1 MARRSRAIVET
12 ARPKYRVWR
21 IAIYI
26 RLSKEDMRCLDESE
40 SVTNQ
45 RQIIEDH
52 IAGFNDGDEYII
64 VDEYVDDGISGTTDD
79 EREDFQRM
87 LSDIKRGRVNCV
99 IVKDLARSFR
109 NYSDQGYYL
118 DDWFPRYNV
127 RFISLYHQPLDSYK
141 EPQNMRSIAVPIQG
155 VLNENHCAE
164 TSDKVREVFD
174 MKRRNGEHIGS
185 FAAYGYIKDPND
197 KNALVVDGEAAEV
210 VREIFTKFLDGM
222 SKNAIVH
229 YLNEHGVLSP
239 AAYKRE
245 RLGLKYQNPSID
257 PAKRP
262 LWCAVTITVIL
273 KNRMYCG
280 DMVQGR
286 YRMKSYKVHVQEV
299 VPEDEWYIVENTH
312 EAIIDR
318 ETFALVQELR
328 QHRRRPTKSGIVSMF
343 SGLLYC
349 ADCGEKLYYS
359 VTNNYKREQAYFFCS
374 AYRKNSDICS
384 AHYIREKV
392 VEQLVLESMQ
402 RVLWYVQSYEKL
414 FAQRQLEEFGEKQK
428 KELAEKRR
436 ELDKAKLRVREIDGI
451 IQKLYEDN
459 ATGKISDE
467 RFATMSVSLENEQ
480 SELKDR
486 IPALENELENAKIKT
501 EGLQRF
507 IDKAKQVTRLESR
520 PNWYT
525 NLLRKSWYPH
535 PNTRTASAVRKLK
548 STTTALVSS
557 ESRQQKK
564 WKNTSKNTSAKSLS

>member
-1 MARRSRAIVET
+1 MARKSRTIPEAI
-12 ARPKYRVWR
+12 KQKFKVWR

-26 RLSKEDMRCLDESE
+26 RLSKEDARSFDESE
-40 SVTNQ
+40 SVSNQ
-45 RQIIEDH
+45 RTIIEEH

-87 LSDIKRGRVNCV
+87 LSDIKKGRINCV

-118 DDWFPRYNV
+118 DDWFPRFNV

-197 KNALVVDGEAAEV
+197 KNALVVDEEAAEV
-210 VREIFTKFLDGM
+210 VRDIFAKFLDGM

-262 LWCAVTITVIL
+262 LWGAVTITTIL

-286 YRMKSYKVHVQEV
+286 YRVKSYKIHVQEV

-318 ETFALVQELR
+318 DIFVKVQRLLLR
-328 QHRRRPTKSGIVSMF
+328 DTRTAPQKKQIYLF
-343 SGLLYC
+343 SGFLRC
-349 ADCGEKLYYS
+349 ADCGKAMTRSKVGGTVYYYCRTYKDQSKNACTKHTIKHNRLEAAVLYAVQQQFYLAVDYTKTIERINRAPLVKSQSKKLADAIEQKERELSKIARYKQAIYQDWKDGEISHSDYRHMKEDYEEQAEALNEVIEKL
-359 VTNNYKREQAYFFCS
+359 RAEQA
-374 AYRKNSDICS
+374 
-384 AHYIREKV
+384 
-392 VEQLVLESMQ
+392 
-402 RVLWYVQSYEKL
+402 
-414 FAQRQLEEFGEKQK
+414 
-428 KELAEKRR
+428 
-436 ELDKAKLRVREIDGI
+436 
-451 IQKLYEDN
+451 
-459 ATGKISDE
+459 
-467 RFATMSVSLENEQ
+467 
-480 SELKDR
+480 
-486 IPALENELENAKIKT
+486 ELENGIDTENPFLKAFRQYGNIEKLTRDVLIELVDHIKVY
-501 EGLQRF
+501 EGGNISIVFRF
-507 IDKAKQVTRLESR
+507 ADE
-520 PNWYT
+520 
-525 NLLRKSWYPH
+525 LRRIHEFIEVNNPSE
-535 PNTRTASAVRKLK
+535 AV
-548 STTTALVSS
+548 
-557 ESRQQKK
+557 
-564 WKNTSKNTSAKSLS
+564 

>member
-1 MARRSRAIVET
+1 MARKSRTITEAI
-12 ARPKYRVWR
+12 KQKFRVWR

-26 RLSKEDMRCLDESE
+26 RLSKEDARSFDESE
-40 SVTNQ
+40 SVSNQ
-45 RQIIEDH
+45 RAIIEEH
-52 IAGFNDGDEYII
+52 IASFNDGDEYII

-87 LSDIKRGRVNCV
+87 LSDIKKGRINCV

-118 DDWFPRYNV
+118 DDWFPRFNV
-127 RFISLYHQPLDSYK
+127 RFISLFHQPLDSYK

-197 KNALVVDGEAAEV
+197 KNALVIDEEAAEV
-210 VREIFTKFLDGM
+210 VRDIFTKFLDGM

-257 PAKRP
+257 PTKRP
-262 LWCAVTITVIL
+262 LWGPVTITTIL

-286 YRMKSYKVHVQEV
+286 YRVKSYKIHVQEV

-318 ETFALVQELR
+318 DTFDKVQRLLLR
-328 QHRRRPTKSGIVSMF
+328 DTRTAPQKKQIYLF
-343 SGLLYC
+343 SGFLRC
-349 ADCGEKLYYS
+349 ADCGKAMTRSKVGGTVYYYCRTYKDQSKSACTKHTIRHNRLEVAVLYAIQQQVYLAVDYTKTIERINRAPLVKSQSKKLADTIEQKERELAKIARYKQAIYQDWKDGEISHSDYRHMKEDYEEQAEALNEVIEKL
-359 VTNNYKREQAYFFCS
+359 RAEQA
-374 AYRKNSDICS
+374 
-384 AHYIREKV
+384 
-392 VEQLVLESMQ
+392 
-402 RVLWYVQSYEKL
+402 
-414 FAQRQLEEFGEKQK
+414 
-428 KELAEKRR
+428 
-436 ELDKAKLRVREIDGI
+436 
-451 IQKLYEDN
+451 
-459 ATGKISDE
+459 
-467 RFATMSVSLENEQ
+467 
-480 SELKDR
+480 
-486 IPALENELENAKIKT
+486 ELENGIDTENPFLKAFRQYGNIEKLTRDVLIELVDHIKVY
-501 EGLQRF
+501 EGGNISIVFRF
-507 IDKAKQVTRLESR
+507 ADE
-520 PNWYT
+520 
-525 NLLRKSWYPH
+525 LRRIQEFIEVNNPSE
-535 PNTRTASAVRKLK
+535 AV
-548 STTTALVSS
+548 
-557 ESRQQKK
+557 
-564 WKNTSKNTSAKSLS
+564 

>member
-1 MARRSRAIVET
+1 MARKSRTIPEAI
-12 ARPKYRVWR
+12 KQKFKVWR

-26 RLSKEDMRCLDESE
+26 RLSKEDARSFDESE
-40 SVTNQ
+40 SVSNQ
-45 RQIIEDH
+45 RTIIEEH

-87 LSDIKRGRVNCV
+87 LSDIKKGRINCV

-118 DDWFPRYNV
+118 DDWFPRFNV

-197 KNALVVDGEAAEV
+197 KNALVVDEEAAEV
-210 VREIFTKFLDGM
+210 VRDIFAKFLDGM

-262 LWCAVTITVIL
+262 LWGAVTITTIL

-286 YRMKSYKVHVQEV
+286 YRVKSYKIHVQEV

-318 ETFALVQELR
+318 DIFVKVQRLLLR
-328 QHRRRPTKSGIVSMF
+328 DTRTAPQKKQIYLF
-343 SGLLYC
+343 SGFLRC
-349 ADCGEKLYYS
+349 ADCGKAMARSKVGGTVYYYCRTYKDQSKNACTKHTIKHNRLEAAVLYAVQQQVYLAVDYTKTIERINRAPLVKSQSKKLADAIEQKERELSKIARYKQAIYQDWKDGEISHSDYRHMKEDYEEQAEALNEVIEKL
-359 VTNNYKREQAYFFCS
+359 RAEQA
-374 AYRKNSDICS
+374 
-384 AHYIREKV
+384 
-392 VEQLVLESMQ
+392 
-402 RVLWYVQSYEKL
+402 
-414 FAQRQLEEFGEKQK
+414 
-428 KELAEKRR
+428 
-436 ELDKAKLRVREIDGI
+436 
-451 IQKLYEDN
+451 
-459 ATGKISDE
+459 
-467 RFATMSVSLENEQ
+467 
-480 SELKDR
+480 
-486 IPALENELENAKIKT
+486 ELENGIDTENPFLKAFRQYGNIEKLTRDVLIELVDHIKVY
-501 EGLQRF
+501 EGGNISIVFRF
-507 IDKAKQVTRLESR
+507 ADE
-520 PNWYT
+520 
-525 NLLRKSWYPH
+525 LRRIQEFIEVNNPSE
-535 PNTRTASAVRKLK
+535 AV
-548 STTTALVSS
+548 
-557 ESRQQKK
+557 
-564 WKNTSKNTSAKSLS
+564 

>member
-1 MARRSRAIVET
+1 MARKSRTIPEAI
-12 ARPKYRVWR
+12 KQKFKVWR

-26 RLSKEDMRCLDESE
+26 RLSKEDARSFDESE
-40 SVTNQ
+40 SVSNQ
-45 RQIIEDH
+45 RTIIEEH

-87 LSDIKRGRVNCV
+87 LSDIKKGRINCV

-118 DDWFPRYNV
+118 DDWFPRFNV

-197 KNALVVDGEAAEV
+197 KNALVVDEEAAEV
-210 VREIFTKFLDGM
+210 VRDIFAKFLDGM

-262 LWCAVTITVIL
+262 LWGAVTITTIL

-286 YRMKSYKVHVQEV
+286 YRVKSYKIHVQEV

-318 ETFALVQELR
+318 DIFVKVQRLLLR
-328 QHRRRPTKSGIVSMF
+328 DTRTAPQKKQIYLF
-343 SGLLYC
+343 SGFLRC
-349 ADCGEKLYYS
+349 ADCGKAMTRSKVGGTVYYYCRTYKDQSKNACTKHTIKHNRLEAAVLYAVQQQFYLAVDYTKTIERINRAPLVKSQSKKLADAIEQKERELSKIARYKQAIYQDWKDGEISHSDYRHMKEDYEEQAEALNEVIEKL
-359 VTNNYKREQAYFFCS
+359 RAEQA
-374 AYRKNSDICS
+374 
-384 AHYIREKV
+384 
-392 VEQLVLESMQ
+392 
-402 RVLWYVQSYEKL
+402 
-414 FAQRQLEEFGEKQK
+414 
-428 KELAEKRR
+428 
-436 ELDKAKLRVREIDGI
+436 
-451 IQKLYEDN
+451 
-459 ATGKISDE
+459 
-467 RFATMSVSLENEQ
+467 
-480 SELKDR
+480 
-486 IPALENELENAKIKT
+486 ELENGIDT
-501 EGLQRF
+501 ENPFL
-507 IDKAKQVTRLESR
+507 KAF
-520 PNWYT
+520 
-525 NLLRKSWYPH
+525 
-535 PNTRTASAVRKLK
+535 
-548 STTTALVSS
+548 
-557 ESRQQKK
+557 RQY
-564 WKNTSKNTSAKSLS
+564 

>member
-185 FAAYGYIKDPND
+185 FAAYGYVKDPND
-197 KNALVVDGEAAEV
+197 KNALVIDEEAAAV
-210 VREIFTKFLDGM
+210 VRDIYNMFLDGM
-222 SKNAIVH
+222 SKNAIVR
-229 YLNEHGVLSP
+229 YLNEHGILSP

-245 RLGLKYQNPSID
+245 RLGLKYQNPSVD
-257 PAKRP
+257 PAKPP
-262 LWCAVTITVIL
+262 LWCAMSVTTIL

-286 YRMKSYKVHVQEV
+286 YRMKSYKVHVKK
-299 VPEDEWYIVENTH
+299 
-312 EAIIDR
+312 
-318 ETFALVQELR
+318 LS
-328 QHRRRPTKSGIVSMF
+328 RRTSGISLKTPTRQSLTGKPLKKY
-343 SGLLYC
+343 SGFLF
-349 ADCGEKLYYS
+349 GTPGRGPS
-359 VTNNYKREQAYFFCS
+359 
-374 AYRKNSDICS
+374 RKSSICS
-384 AHYIREKV
+384 AA
-392 VEQLVLESMQ
+392 
-402 RVLWYVQSYEKL
+402 
-414 FAQRQLEEFGEKQK
+414 F
-428 KELAEKRR
+428 
-436 ELDKAKLRVREIDGI
+436 
-451 IQKLYEDN
+451 
-459 ATGKISDE
+459 
-467 RFATMSVSLENEQ
+467 
-480 SELKDR
+480 
-486 IPALENELENAKIKT
+486 
-501 EGLQRF
+501 
-507 IDKAKQVTRLESR
+507 
-520 PNWYT
+520 
-525 NLLRKSWYPH
+525 
-535 PNTRTASAVRKLK
+535 
-548 STTTALVSS
+548 
-557 ESRQQKK
+557 
-564 WKNTSKNTSAKSLS
+564 

>member
-1 MARRSRAIVET
+1 MARKSRTITEAI
-12 ARPKYRVWR
+12 KQKFRVWR

-26 RLSKEDMRCLDESE
+26 RLSKEDARSFDESE
-40 SVTNQ
+40 SVSNQ
-45 RQIIEDH
+45 RAIIEEH
-52 IAGFNDGDEYII
+52 IASFNDGDEYII

-87 LSDIKRGRVNCV
+87 LSDIKKGRINCV

-118 DDWFPRYNV
+118 DDWFPRFNV
-127 RFISLYHQPLDSYK
+127 RFISLFHQPLDSYK

-197 KNALVVDGEAAEV
+197 KNALVIDEEAAEV
-210 VREIFTKFLDGM
+210 VRDIFTKFLDGM

-239 AAYKRE
+239 ATYKRE

-262 LWCAVTITVIL
+262 LWGPVTITTIL

-286 YRMKSYKVHVQEV
+286 YRVKSYKIHVQEV

-318 ETFALVQELR
+318 DTFDKVQRLLLR
-328 QHRRRPTKSGIVSMF
+328 DTRTAPQKKQIYLF
-343 SGLLYC
+343 SGFLRC
-349 ADCGEKLYYS
+349 ADCGKAMTRSKVGGTFYYYCRTYKDQSKSACTKHTIRHNRLEVAVLYAIQQQVYLAVDYTKTIERINRAPLVKSQSKKLADAI
-359 VTNNYKREQAYFFCS
+359 EQKE
-374 AYRKNSDICS
+374 R
-384 AHYIREKV
+384 
-392 VEQLVLESMQ
+392 
-402 RVLWYVQSYEKL
+402 
-414 FAQRQLEEFGEKQK
+414 
-428 KELAEKRR
+428 ELAKIARYKQAIYQ
-436 ELDKAKLRVREIDGI
+436 DWKDGEI
-451 IQKLYEDN
+451 
-459 ATGKISDE
+459 THSDY
-467 RFATMSVSLENEQ
+467 RH
-480 SELKDR
+480 R
-486 IPALENELENAKIKT
+486 
-501 EGLQRF
+501 
-507 IDKAKQVTRLESR
+507 
-520 PNWYT
+520 
-525 NLLRKSWYPH
+525 
-535 PNTRTASAVRKLK
+535 
-548 STTTALVSS
+548 
-557 ESRQQKK
+557 
-564 WKNTSKNTSAKSLS
+564 

>member
-1 MARRSRAIVET
+1 MARKSRTITEAI
-12 ARPKYRVWR
+12 KQKFRVWR

-26 RLSKEDMRCLDESE
+26 RLSKEDARSFDESE
-40 SVTNQ
+40 SVSNQ
-45 RQIIEDH
+45 RAIIEEH
-52 IAGFNDGDEYII
+52 IASFNDGDEYII

-87 LSDIKRGRVNCV
+87 LSDIKKGRINCV

-118 DDWFPRYNV
+118 DDWFPRFNV

-197 KNALVVDGEAAEV
+197 KNALVVDEEAAEV
-210 VREIFTKFLDGM
+210 VRDIFTKFLDGM

-262 LWCAVTITVIL
+262 LWGAVTITSIL

-286 YRMKSYKVHVQEV
+286 YRVKSYKIHVQEV

-318 ETFALVQELR
+318 DTFDKVQRLLLR
-328 QHRRRPTKSGIVSMF
+328 DTRTAPQKKQVYLF
-343 SGLLYC
+343 SGFLRC
-349 ADCGEKLYYS
+349 ADCGKAMTRSKVGGTVYYYCRTYKDQSKNACTKHTIRHNRLEVAVLYAIQQQVYLAVDYTKTIERINRAPLVKSQSKKLADAIEQKERELAKIARYKQAIYQDWKDGEITHSDYRHMKEDYEEQAEALNEVIEKL
-359 VTNNYKREQAYFFCS
+359 RAEQA
-374 AYRKNSDICS
+374 
-384 AHYIREKV
+384 
-392 VEQLVLESMQ
+392 
-402 RVLWYVQSYEKL
+402 
-414 FAQRQLEEFGEKQK
+414 
-428 KELAEKRR
+428 
-436 ELDKAKLRVREIDGI
+436 
-451 IQKLYEDN
+451 
-459 ATGKISDE
+459 
-467 RFATMSVSLENEQ
+467 
-480 SELKDR
+480 
-486 IPALENELENAKIKT
+486 ELENGIDTENPFLKAFRQYGNIEKLTRDVLIELVDHIKVF
-501 EGLQRF
+501 EGGNISIVFRF
-507 IDKAKQVTRLESR
+507 ADE
-520 PNWYT
+520 
-525 NLLRKSWYPH
+525 LRRIQEFIEVNNPSE
-535 PNTRTASAVRKLK
+535 AV
-548 STTTALVSS
+548 
-557 ESRQQKK
+557 
-564 WKNTSKNTSAKSLS
+564 

>member
-1 MARRSRAIVET
+1 MARKSRTITEAI
-12 ARPKYRVWR
+12 KQKFRVWR

-26 RLSKEDMRCLDESE
+26 RLSKEDARSFDESE
-40 SVTNQ
+40 SVSNQ
-45 RQIIEDH
+45 RAIIEEH
-52 IAGFNDGDEYII
+52 IASFNDGDEYII

-87 LSDIKRGRVNCV
+87 LSDIKKGRINCV

-118 DDWFPRYNV
+118 DDWFPRFNV

-197 KNALVVDGEAAEV
+197 KNALVVDEEAAEV
-210 VREIFTKFLDGM
+210 VRDIFTKFLDGM

-262 LWCAVTITVIL
+262 LWGAVTITSIL

-286 YRMKSYKVHVQEV
+286 YRVKSYKIHVQEV

-312 EAIIDR
+312 EAIIERD
-318 ETFALVQELR
+318 TFDKVQRLLLR
-328 QHRRRPTKSGIVSMF
+328 DTRTAPQKKQVYLF
-343 SGLLYC
+343 SGFLRC
-349 ADCGEKLYYS
+349 ADCGKAMTRSKVGGTVYYYCRTYKDQSKNACTKHTIRHNRLEVAVLYAIQQQVYLAVDYTKTIERINRAPLVKSQSKKLADAIEQKERELAKIARYKQAIYQDWKDGEITHSDYRHMKEDYEEQAEALNEVIEKL
-359 VTNNYKREQAYFFCS
+359 RAEQA
-374 AYRKNSDICS
+374 
-384 AHYIREKV
+384 
-392 VEQLVLESMQ
+392 
-402 RVLWYVQSYEKL
+402 
-414 FAQRQLEEFGEKQK
+414 
-428 KELAEKRR
+428 
-436 ELDKAKLRVREIDGI
+436 
-451 IQKLYEDN
+451 
-459 ATGKISDE
+459 
-467 RFATMSVSLENEQ
+467 
-480 SELKDR
+480 
-486 IPALENELENAKIKT
+486 ELENGIDTENPFLKAFRQYGNIEKLTRDVLIELVDHIKVF
-501 EGLQRF
+501 EGGNISIVFRF
-507 IDKAKQVTRLESR
+507 ADE
-520 PNWYT
+520 
-525 NLLRKSWYPH
+525 LRRIQEFIEVNNPSE
-535 PNTRTASAVRKLK
+535 AV
-548 STTTALVSS
+548 
-557 ESRQQKK
+557 
-564 WKNTSKNTSAKSLS
+564 

>member
-1 MARRSRAIVET
+1 MARKSRTIPEAI
-12 ARPKYRVWR
+12 KQKFKVWR

-26 RLSKEDMRCLDESE
+26 RLSKEDARSFDESE
-40 SVTNQ
+40 SVSNQ
-45 RQIIEDH
+45 RTIIEEH

-87 LSDIKRGRVNCV
+87 LSDIKKGRINCV

-118 DDWFPRYNV
+118 DDWFPRFNV

-197 KNALVVDGEAAEV
+197 KNALVVDEEAAEV
-210 VREIFTKFLDGM
+210 VRDIFAKFLDGM

-262 LWCAVTITVIL
+262 LWGAVTITTIL

-286 YRMKSYKVHVQEV
+286 YRVKSYKIHVQEV

-318 ETFALVQELR
+318 DIFVKVQRLLLR
-328 QHRRRPTKSGIVSMF
+328 DTRTAPQKKQIYLF
-343 SGLLYC
+343 SGFLRC
-349 ADCGEKLYYS
+349 ADCGKAMTRSKVGGTVYYYCRTYKDQSKNACTKHTIKHNRLEAAVLYAVQQQFYLAVDYTKTIERINRAPLVKSQSKKLADAIEQKERELSKIARYKQAIYQDWKDGEISHSDYRHMKEDYEEQAEALNEVIEKL
-359 VTNNYKREQAYFFCS
+359 RAEQA
-374 AYRKNSDICS
+374 
-384 AHYIREKV
+384 
-392 VEQLVLESMQ
+392 
-402 RVLWYVQSYEKL
+402 
-414 FAQRQLEEFGEKQK
+414 
-428 KELAEKRR
+428 
-436 ELDKAKLRVREIDGI
+436 
-451 IQKLYEDN
+451 
-459 ATGKISDE
+459 
-467 RFATMSVSLENEQ
+467 
-480 SELKDR
+480 
-486 IPALENELENAKIKT
+486 ELENGIDTENPFLKAFRQYGNIEKLTRDVLIELVDHIKVY
-501 EGLQRF
+501 EGGNISIVFRF
-507 IDKAKQVTRLESR
+507 ADE
-520 PNWYT
+520 
-525 NLLRKSWYPH
+525 LRRIQEFIEVNNPSE
-535 PNTRTASAVRKLK
+535 AV
-548 STTTALVSS
+548 
-557 ESRQQKK
+557 
-564 WKNTSKNTSAKSLS
+564 